1 MADAAGDDLDAL
13 GMDPAQFEALEAD
26 FDSVLSELG
35 ADGTLEQFKLEYE
48 TLFRALKKSNESE
61 KRLMKKCR
69 ELSADIGAA
78 SAKCAAAT
86 KLSGEDQGMI
96 QQLKKDIER
105 TWASVEASHE
115 KEAAAKAQLAE
126 LRGEIDTLRRSV
138 EQGAGSSVAQEGRLR
153 ELAATRDELCR
164 ERDAQAQQVQQAR
177 SIIAELAEK
186 LRTLESEKAAAE
198 AAVTEQTAAIEQKK
212 VDAAKELKRKE
223 RLEKE
228 MRELKEVL
236 EERQGAMKEKQKR
249 VAAGLDESGRVEQAL
264 REQKATTDRALKE
277 VDGLTQRVVKLQV
290 RLGSRPTPLPRTPP
304 TVSILTPPPPHPQH
318 ELEEH
323 VALNAGQAGL
333 NDKLRAEL
341 TAKAD
346 DVKVVAAESVRVHAL
361 RERVLPKIAALE
373 KQKGEVDDE
382 TARAEGA
389 TPSSLPPISR
399 PAPPSTGRRRARPS
413 EARGAGG
420 RG

>member
-1 MADAAGDDLDAL
+1 MADAAGDDLEAL

-186 LRTLESEKAAAE
+186 LRTLEGEKAAAE

-290 RLGSRPTPLPRTPP
+290 RLGPRPRTPP
-304 TVSILTPPPPHPQH
+304 TPTHPTSDPASPPSLQH

-323 VALNAGQAGL
+323 VGLNAGQAGL

-382 TARAEGA
+382 TARTEGA
-389 TPSSLPPISR
+389 TPSPLP
-399 PAPPSTGRRRARPS
+399 
-413 EARGAGG
+413 
-420 RG
+420 

>member
-1 MADAAGDDLDAL
+1 MADAAGDDLEAL

-186 LRTLESEKAAAE
+186 LRTLEGEKAAAE

-249 VAAGLDESGRVEQAL
+249 VASGLDESGRVEQAL

-290 RLGSRPTPLPRTPP
+290 RLGPRPAPLPHT
-304 TVSILTPPPPHPQH
+304 LPHFPYTNPASPSHLQH

-323 VALNAGQAGL
+323 VGLNAGQAGL

-382 TARAEGA
+382 TARTEGA
-389 TPSSLPPISR
+389 TPSS
-399 PAPPSTGRRRARPS
+399 PADLTPRASLYRSTTSATG
-413 EARGAGG
+413 
-420 RG
+420 

>member
-1 MADAAGDDLDAL
+1 M
-13 GMDPAQFEALEAD
+13 
-26 FDSVLSELG
+26 
-35 ADGTLEQFKLEYE
+35 
-48 TLFRALKKSNESE
+48 FRALKKSNESE

-69 ELSADIGAA
+69 ELERRHRAA
-78 SAKCAAAT
+78 SAKCAAAN

-138 EQGAGSSVAQEGRLR
+138 EQGAGSSVARRGGC
-153 ELAATRDELCR
+153 AAGG
-164 ERDAQAQQVQQAR
+164 DARRAVPRAR
-177 SIIAELAEK
+177 RAGAAGAAGAVDHRRVAEK

-198 AAVTEQTAAIEQKK
+198 AAEAAQAAAIEQKK

-361 RERVLPKIAALE
+361 RSGCSPR
-373 KQKGEVDDE
+373 
-382 TARAEGA
+382 
-389 TPSSLPPISR
+389 SLP
-399 PAPPSTGRRRARPS
+399 
-413 EARGAGG
+413 
-420 RG
+420 

>member
-1 MADAAGDDLDAL
+1 MADAAGDDLEAL

-186 LRTLESEKAAAE
+186 LRTLEGEKAAAE

-290 RLGSRPTPLPRTPP
+290 CVTPHIPSHTPP
-304 TVSILTPPPPHPQH
+304 TPPRPTSDPASPPSLQH

-323 VALNAGQAGL
+323 VGLNAGQAGL

-361 RERVLPKIAALE
+361 RERVLPKIASLE

-382 TARAEGA
+382 TARTEGA
-389 TPSSLPPISR
+389 TPSS
-399 PAPPSTGRRRARPS
+399 PADLTRRSSLCRSTTSATG
-413 EARGAGG
+413 
-420 RG
+420 

>member
-13 GMDPAQFEALEAD
+13 GDPAQFEALEAD

-86 KLSGEDQGMI
+86 KLSGEDQEMI

-186 LRTLESEKAAAE
+186 LRTLEGKKAAAEAAATEQTAAIEQRTLEGEKAAAE
-198 AAVTEQTAAIEQKK
+198 AAVTEQAAAIEQKK
-212 VDAAKELKRKE
+212 VDSLLSIDAAATPSTWCATARPT
-223 RLEKE
+223 
-228 MRELKEVL
+228 
-236 EERQGAMKEKQKR
+236 
-249 VAAGLDESGRVEQAL
+249 AAGGATSTWPSGSARSGRARAATRAARRARRRHPEPLTRRRRPL
-264 REQKATTDRALKE
+264 RAACCA
-277 VDGLTQRVVKLQV
+277 
-290 RLGSRPTPLPRTPP
+290 TPP
-304 TVSILTPPPPHPQH
+304 TASSSWRT
-318 ELEEH
+318 
-323 VALNAGQAGL
+323 
-333 NDKLRAEL
+333 
-341 TAKAD
+341 
-346 DVKVVAAESVRVHAL
+346 
-361 RERVLPKIAALE
+361 
-373 KQKGEVDDE
+373 
-382 TARAEGA
+382 TARACA
-389 TPSSLPPISR
+389 WRSS
-399 PAPPSTGRRRARPS
+399 RR
-413 EARGAGG
+413 
-420 RG
+420 

>member
-1 MADAAGDDLDAL
+1 MADAAGDDLEAL

-164 ERDAQAQQVQQAR
+164 ERDAQAQQVQQA
-177 SIIAELAEK
+177 LW
-186 LRTLESEKAAAE
+186 
-198 AAVTEQTAAIEQKK
+198 
-212 VDAAKELKRKE
+212 
-223 RLEKE
+223 
-228 MRELKEVL
+228 
-236 EERQGAMKEKQKR
+236 
-249 VAAGLDESGRVEQAL
+249 
-264 REQKATTDRALKE
+264 
-277 VDGLTQRVVKLQV
+277 VKLVKSVAESQV
-290 RLGSRPTPLPRTPP
+290 RP
-304 TVSILTPPPPHPQH
+304 
-318 ELEEH
+318 
-323 VALNAGQAGL
+323 
-333 NDKLRAEL
+333 
-341 TAKAD
+341 
-346 DVKVVAAESVRVHAL
+346 
-361 RERVLPKIAALE
+361 
-373 KQKGEVDDE
+373 
-382 TARAEGA
+382 
-389 TPSSLPPISR
+389 
-399 PAPPSTGRRRARPS
+399 
-413 EARGAGG
+413 
-420 RG
+420 